1 MAWTFLAAKYP
12 ENFVID
18 IRNGGAKSVEFLFGF
33 GTALRSGQ
41 HFSKDVVQL

>member
-18 IRNGGAKSVEFLFGF
+18 IRNGGAKSVEFVSLV
-33 GTALRSGQ
+33 SVQ
-41 HFSKDVVQL
+41 H